1 MSKRPRGRP
10 FAKGQSGNPGG
21 QPKTPLTIEAQRIKA
36 DVKALAQEQG
46 PEAIRQLSI
55 IMQDEDAPHAAR
67 VSAAT
72 ALLDRGY
79 GRPSQTVDMTASISA
94 TVAQESARDIIAGKL
109 AGIAQRLE
117 EERAASQLN

>member
-1 MSKRPRGRP
+1 MSKRPRGKP
-10 FAKGQSGNPGG
+10 FPKGVSGNPGG

-46 PEAIRQLSI
+46 PEAIAQLTA
-55 IMQDEDAPHAAR
+55 IMKDASAPYAAR

-79 GRPSQTVDMTASISA
+79 GKPAQTMDVNANISA
-94 TVAQESARDIIAGKL
+94 TITRESARDIIASKL
-109 AGIAQRLE
+109 ASIAQRLE